1 MYRSHYNLVKKPF
14 QLSTDPKFLWL
25 GEKHKEALATLKYG
39 VVDQKGFLLVSGD
52 VGTGK
57 TTLINA
63 LLEGIEEDTL
73 VANIT
78 DPALD
83 LIEFFNFVALSF
95 NIPKKFDSKIDFI
108 VYFSQFLKK
117 VYSENRSV
125 LLIIDEVHSLS
136 KEVLEHIR
144 LLSNIELP
152 EEKLINIFF
161 VGQNEINQTLALP
174 ECRAL
179 RQRISLVYQIEP
191 LSENETLAYIKHRLK
206 VAGTEKNIFT
216 QNAVQEIY
224 HFSKGY
230 PRLIN
235 TICDHA
241 LLTGYARNLKKITPD
256 VIQECAL
263 QFNSIGETRNNSHSI
278 SHEQHNPECQT
289 HSVTCPFLKDIAE
302 KAVPS
307 ENTGARV
314 FILPQTESTRKHV
327 NSKEETQVFTLP
339 QSAGTQKRENS
350 KEETQIFTLPQT
362 ENTRKHIN
370 SKEETQNNIT
380 DGSKVSIVTR
390 LRKGLFSLASA
401 AVPFIKRMQK
411 KLFSWVSAAVSFI
424 KRMQKRLFSWAS
436 AAVPFIKRMQK
447 RLFSWI
453 SAAVSFIKRMQKRL
467 FSWVSA
473 ASLPTLLRKR
483 RFFWTSAVSLALMIL
498 VITGLYQKALTTK
511 NNPPKPTALALKTTA
526 PSPGK
531 AVGHLNSHN
540 VQIKVAK
547 TTPDHPIKAPSPQ
560 KTEILKP
567 NVLEQAKTALHNKNF
582 NRAIELFEQA
592 IAQNPTNAST
602 IKMYYSKALRGQAES
617 VFIKNPDTA
626 KILLSKAVEADPQ
639 NAEAY
644 FDLGRLYT
652 KSKDYPKAIK
662 AYQKAANLSYRPSDV
677 FYNLGFIY
685 ASTKDFANAEKMFIH
700 VVDLKPPY
708 LDKVLFNLAVV
719 QQKQGKKQQC
729 IKNLE
734 KAMINNPKNQRAQQY
749 LNQLKNYKGVS

>member
-1 MYRSHYNLVKKPF
+1 MYRSHYSLNKKPF

-83 LIEFFNFVALSF
+83 LVEFFNFVALSF

-117 VYSENRSV
+117 VYSENKNV
-125 LLIIDEVHSLS
+125 LLIIDEAHRLS

-216 QNAVQEIY
+216 QNAVREIY

-241 LLTGYARNLKKITPD
+241 LLTGYARDLKKITPD
-256 VIQECAL
+256 VIQECAQ
-263 QFNSIGETRNNSHSI
+263 QFNSIGETRNNNHSM
-278 SHEQHNPECQT
+278 SHEQHHPECRS

-302 KAVPS
+302 EAASS
-307 ENTGARV
+307 ENTGTRI
-314 FILPQTESTRKHV
+314 FILPQTESSRKYV
-327 NSKEETQVFTLP
+327 NDREEP
-339 QSAGTQKRENS
+339 
-350 KEETQIFTLPQT
+350 
-362 ENTRKHIN
+362 
-370 SKEETQNNIT
+370 QNNT
-380 DGSKVSIVTR
+380 ADGSKVSIVTGLR
-390 LRKGLFSLASA
+390 KRKFSWTPVVSFATRIRKGLFSRASAVVPFIKRMQKKLSSWVSAAVPFTKRMQKKLFTQVSA

-411 KLFSWVSAAVSFI
+411 KLSS
-424 KRMQKRLFSWAS
+424 RAS
-436 AAVPFIKRMQK
+436 AV
-447 RLFSWI
+447 
-453 SAAVSFIKRMQKRL
+453 
-467 FSWVSA
+467 
-473 ASLPTLLRKR
+473 SLPTLLRKK
-483 RFFWTSAVSLALMIL
+483 RFFWTSAVSLTVLIL

-526 PSPGK
+526 SSPDK
-531 AVGHLNSHN
+531 PEGHLTSHN
-540 VQIKVAK
+540 VQIKAPK
-547 TTPDHPIKAPSPQ
+547 ITPDHPVKTPSPQ
-560 KTEILKP
+560 KTKISKP
-567 NVLEQAKTALHNKNF
+567 NEFEQAKTALHNKNF
-582 NRAIELFEQA
+582 NRAIELFEQV
-592 IAQNPTNAST
+592 IAQNPT
-602 IKMYYSKALRGQAES
+602 AL
-617 VFIKNPDTA
+617 
-626 KILLSKAVEADPQ
+626 EADPE

-644 FDLGRLYT
+644 FDLGKLYT

-662 AYQKAANLSYRPSDV
+662 AYQKAANLGYRPSDA

-685 ASTKDFANAEKMFIH
+685 ASTKDLANAEKMFLH

-729 IKNLE
+729 IENLE

-749 LNQLKNYKGVS
+749 LNQLKKYKGVS

>member
-1 MYRSHYNLVKKPF
+1 MYRSHYSLNKKPF

-83 LIEFFNFVALSF
+83 LVEFFNFVALSF

-117 VYSENRSV
+117 VYSENKNV
-125 LLIIDEVHSLS
+125 LLIIDEAHRLS

-216 QNAVQEIY
+216 QNAVREIY

-241 LLTGYARNLKKITPD
+241 LLTGYARDLKKITPD
-256 VIQECAL
+256 VIQECAQ
-263 QFNSIGETRNNSHSI
+263 QFNSIGETRNNNHSM
-278 SHEQHNPECQT
+278 SHEQHHPECRS

-302 KAVPS
+302 EAASS
-307 ENTGARV
+307 ENTGTRI
-314 FILPQTESTRKHV
+314 FILPQTESSRKYV
-327 NSKEETQVFTLP
+327 NDREEP
-339 QSAGTQKRENS
+339 
-350 KEETQIFTLPQT
+350 
-362 ENTRKHIN
+362 
-370 SKEETQNNIT
+370 QNNT
-380 DGSKVSIVTR
+380 ADGSKVSIVTGLR
-390 LRKGLFSLASA
+390 KRKFSWTPVVSFATRMRKGLFSRASA
-401 AVPFIKRMQK
+401 VVPFIKRMQK
-411 KLFSWVSAAVSFI
+411 KLSSWVSAAVPFT
-424 KRMQKRLFSWAS
+424 KRMQKKLSSRAS
-436 AAVPFIKRMQK
+436 AV
-447 RLFSWI
+447 
-453 SAAVSFIKRMQKRL
+453 
-467 FSWVSA
+467 
-473 ASLPTLLRKR
+473 SLPTLLRKK
-483 RFFWTSAVSLALMIL
+483 RFFWTSAVSLTVLIL

-526 PSPGK
+526 SSPDK
-531 AVGHLNSHN
+531 PEGHLTSHN
-540 VQIKVAK
+540 VQIKAPK
-547 TTPDHPIKAPSPQ
+547 ITPDHPVKTPSPQ
-560 KTEILKP
+560 KTKISKP
-567 NVLEQAKTALHNKNF
+567 NEFEQAKTALHNKNF
-582 NRAIELFEQA
+582 NRAIELFEQV
-592 IAQNPTNAST
+592 IAQNPTNEPT
-602 IKMYYSKALRGQAES
+602 IKMYYSKALLGQADS
-617 VFIKNPDTA
+617 VFTKNPGKA
-626 KILLSKAVEADPQ
+626 EILLSKALEADPE

-644 FDLGRLYT
+644 FDLGKLYT

-662 AYQKAANLSYRPSDV
+662 AYQKAANLGYRPSDA

-685 ASTKDFANAEKMFIH
+685 ASTKDLANAEKMFLH

-729 IKNLE
+729 IENLE

-749 LNQLKNYKGVS
+749 LNQLKKYKGVS

>member
-1 MYRSHYNLVKKPF
+1 MYRSHYSLAKKPF

-63 LLEGIEEDTL
+63 LLESIEKDTL

-95 NIPKKFDSKIDFI
+95 NIPEKFDSKIDFI

-161 VGQNEINQTLALP
+161 VGQNEIHQTLALP

-241 LLTGYARNLKKITPD
+241 LLTGYARNFKKITPD
-256 VIQECAL
+256 VIQECAQ
-263 QFNSIGETRNNSHSI
+263 QFNSIGETRNNNHSI

-302 KAVPS
+302 EAASS
-307 ENTGARV
+307 ENTGARI
-314 FILPQTESTRKHV
+314 FILPRPES
-327 NSKEETQVFTLP
+327 
-339 QSAGTQKRENS
+339 
-350 KEETQIFTLPQT
+350 
-362 ENTRKHIN
+362 TRKHIN
-370 SKEETQNNIT
+370 SQGETQNNKA
-380 DGSKVSIVTR
+380 DDSKVSIVKR
-390 LRKGLFSLASA
+390 LRKRKFSWTPVLSFATRMQKGLFS
-401 AVPFIKRMQK
+401 R
-411 KLFSWVSAAVSFI
+411 
-424 KRMQKRLFSWAS
+424 AS

-447 RLFSWI
+447 RLFSWV
-453 SAAVSFIKRMQKRL
+453 SAAVSYTKRMQKRL
-467 FSWVSA
+467 FSWSSITVVPFITRMQKKLFSWVSV
-473 ASLPTLLRKR
+473 ASLPTFLRKR

-511 NNPPKPTALALKTTA
+511 NIPPKPTALALKTTA
-526 PSPGK
+526 SSPGK
-531 AVGHLNSHN
+531 SEGHLTSHN
-540 VQIKVAK
+540 VQIKDAK
-547 TTPDHPIKAPSPQ
+547 TTPDHPIKAPSPP
-560 KTEILKP
+560 KTEISKP

-602 IKMYYSKALRGQAES
+602 IKMYYSKALLGQAAG
-617 VFIKNPDTA
+617 VFIKNSDTA
-626 KILLSKAVEADPQ
+626 EILLSKAIEADPQ
-639 NAEAY
+639 NAEAH

-662 AYQKAANLSYRPSDV
+662 AYQKAANLGYRPSDA

-685 ASTKDFANAEKMFIH
+685 ASTKDFANAEKMFLH

-719 QQKQGKKQQC
+719 QQQQGKKQQC
-729 IKNLE
+729 IENLE

-749 LNQLKNYKGVS
+749 LNQLKNYKEVS

>member
-216 QNAVQEIY
+216 HNAVQEIY

-380 DGSKVSIVTR
+380 DGSKVSIATQ

-424 KRMQKRLFSWAS
+424 KRMQKRLFSW
-436 AAVPFIKRMQK
+436 
-447 RLFSWI
+447 I
-453 SAAVSFIKRMQKRL
+453 SAAVSFIKRMQKKL

-547 TTPDHPIKAPSPQ
+547 TTPDHPIKVPSPQ

-729 IKNLE
+729 IENLE

>member
-1 MYRSHYNLVKKPF
+1 MYRSHYSLIKKPF

-39 VVDQKGFLLVSGD
+39 VIDQKGFLLVSGD

-63 LLEGIEEDTL
+63 LLESIEEDTL

-117 VYSENRSV
+117 VFSENRSV

-136 KEVLEHIR
+136 RDILEHIR

-161 VGQNEINQTLALP
+161 VGQNEIHQTLALP

-179 RQRISLVYQIEP
+179 RQRISLVYHIEP
-191 LSENETLAYIKHRLK
+191 LSKDETLAYIKHRLK
-206 VAGTEKNIFT
+206 VAGTEKNLFT
-216 QNAVQEIY
+216 QDAVREIY

-235 TICDHA
+235 IICDHA
-241 LLTGYARNLKKITPD
+241 LLTGYARNFKKITPD
-256 VIQECAL
+256 VIQECAQ
-263 QFNSIGETRNNSHSI
+263 QFNSIGETRNNHSI
-278 SHEQHNPECQT
+278 SYEQHHPECQT

-302 KAVPS
+302 EGGTS

-314 FILPQTESTRKHV
+314 FILPQTESTRKH
-327 NSKEETQVFTLP
+327 
-339 QSAGTQKRENS
+339 
-350 KEETQIFTLPQT
+350 
-362 ENTRKHIN
+362 IN
-370 SKEETQNNIT
+370 SKEEPQNNIA
-380 DGSKVSIVTR
+380 DGSKVSIVKR
-390 LRKGLFSLASA
+390 LRKRK
-401 AVPFIKRMQK
+401 V
-411 KLFSWVSAAVSFI
+411 SWTPVVSFAT
-424 KRMQKRLFSWAS
+424 RMQKRLFSWAS
-436 AAVPFIKRMQK
+436 AAMPFITRMQK
-447 RLFSWI
+447 RLFDWA
-453 SAAVSFIKRMQKRL
+453 SAAVSYATRIQKRL
-467 FSWVSA
+467 FFWVSTVL
-473 ASLPTLLRKR
+473 LPTLLRKKQ
-483 RFFWTSAVSLALMIL
+483 FFWMSAVSLAVMIL
-498 VITGLYQKALTTK
+498 VITGLYQKALTSK

-526 PSPGK
+526 PSPDKPDGYLT
-531 AVGHLNSHN
+531 ANN

-547 TTPDHPIKAPSPQ
+547 TTSDHPIKAPSPP
-560 KTEILKP
+560 KTETSKP
-567 NVLEQAKTALHNKNF
+567 NVLEQAETALHNKNF
-582 NRAIELFEQA
+582 NRAVELFEQV
-592 IAQNPTNAST
+592 IAQNPTHAST
-602 IKMYYSKALRGQAES
+602 IKMDYSKALRGQADS
-617 VFIKNPDTA
+617 VFIKNPDTS
-626 KILLSKAVEADPQ
+626 KILLSKAVEVDPQ
-639 NAEAY
+639 NAEAH

-662 AYQKAANLSYRPSDV
+662 AYQNAANLNYRPSDT

-685 ASTKDFANAEKMFIH
+685 ASTKDFANAEKMFLH

-719 QQKQGKKQQC
+719 QQKQGKEQQC
-729 IKNLE
+729 IENLE
-734 KAMINNPKNQRAQQY
+734 KTMLINPKNQRAQQY
-749 LNQLKNYKGVS
+749 LNQLKKYKGVS

>member
-1 MYRSHYNLVKKPF
+1 MYRSHYNLAKKPF

-39 VVDQKGFLLVSGD
+39 VVDQKGFLLVTGD

-63 LLEGIEEDTL
+63 LLESVEEDTL

-95 NIPKKFDSKIDFI
+95 NIPEKFDSKIDFI

-241 LLTGYARNLKKITPD
+241 LLTGYARNFKKITPD
-256 VIQECAL
+256 VIQECAQ
-263 QFNSIGETRNNSHSI
+263 QFNSIGETRNNNHSI
-278 SHEQHNPECQT
+278 SHEQHHPECQT

-302 KAVPS
+302 EGGTS

-314 FILPQTESTRKHV
+314 FILPQTESTRKH
-327 NSKEETQVFTLP
+327 
-339 QSAGTQKRENS
+339 
-350 KEETQIFTLPQT
+350 
-362 ENTRKHIN
+362 IN
-370 SKEETQNNIT
+370 SKEEPQNNT
-380 DGSKVSIVTR
+380 ADGSKVSIVRR
-390 LRKGLFSLASA
+390 LRK
-401 AVPFIKRMQK
+401 KR
-411 KLFSWVSAAVSFI
+411 FSWTPVVSFAT
-424 KRMQKRLFSWAS
+424 RMRKGLFSWAS
-436 AAVPFIKRMQK
+436 AAVSYATRIQK
-447 RLFSWI
+447 RLF
-453 SAAVSFIKRMQKRL
+453 F
-467 FSWVSA
+467 WVSTVF
-473 ASLPTLLRKR
+473 LPTLLRKR
-483 RFFWTSAVSLALMIL
+483 RFFWMSAVSLAVMIL
-498 VITGLYQKALTTK
+498 VITVLYQKALTSK
-511 NNPPKPTALALKTTA
+511 NNPPKPTALALKTTV
-526 PSPGK
+526 PSPDKPDGYLT
-531 AVGHLNSHN
+531 ANN

-547 TTPDHPIKAPSPQ
+547 TIPDHPIKAPSPQ
-560 KTEILKP
+560 KIKTSKP

-582 NRAIELFEQA
+582 NRAVELFEQA
-592 IAQNPTNAST
+592 IAQNPTHAST
-602 IKMYYSKALRGQAES
+602 IKMDYSKALRGQADS
-617 VFIKNPDTA
+617 VFIKNPDTS
-626 KILLSKAVEADPQ
+626 KILLSKAVEVDPQ
-639 NAEAY
+639 NAEAH

-662 AYQKAANLSYRPSDV
+662 AYQNAANLNYRPSDT

-685 ASTKDFANAEKMFIH
+685 ASTKDFANAEKMFLH

-719 QQKQGKKQQC
+719 QQKQGKEQQC
-729 IKNLE
+729 IENLE
-734 KAMINNPKNQRAQQY
+734 KTMIINPKNQRAQQY
-749 LNQLKNYKGVS
+749 LNQLKKYKGVS

>member
-1 MYRSHYNLVKKPF
+1 MYRSHYNLDKKPF

-39 VVDQKGFLLVSGD
+39 VIDQKGFLLVSGD

-63 LLEGIEEDTL
+63 LLESIEEDTL

-117 VYSENRSV
+117 VYSENKNV

-161 VGQNEINQTLALP
+161 VGQNEIHQTLALP

-179 RQRISLVYQIEP
+179 RQRISLVYQIKP

-224 HFSKGY
+224 HFSSGY

-241 LLTGYARNLKKITPD
+241 LLTGYARDLKKITPD
-256 VIQECAL
+256 VIQECAQ
-263 QFNSIGETRNNSHSI
+263 QFNSIGETRNNNHSI
-278 SHEQHNPECQT
+278 SREQHNPKCQT

-302 KAVPS
+302 KAAPS
-307 ENTGARV
+307 ENTGTRV

-327 NSKEETQVFTLP
+327 NSKEETQ
-339 QSAGTQKRENS
+339 
-350 KEETQIFTLPQT
+350 
-362 ENTRKHIN
+362 
-370 SKEETQNNIT
+370 NNIA
-380 DGSKVSIVTR
+380 DGSKVSFVTR
-390 LRKGLFSLASA
+390 LRKRKFSWTPVVSFATRMRKGLFSWASV
-401 AVPFIKRMQK
+401 AVSYATRMQK
-411 KLFSWVSAAVSFI
+411 SLSSRAPAAVSFI
-424 KRMQKRLFSWAS
+424 TRMQKRLFSRA
-436 AAVPFIKRMQK
+436 
-447 RLFSWI
+447 
-453 SAAVSFIKRMQKRL
+453 SAAVSFITHMQQRL
-467 FSWVSA
+467 FSWASA
-473 ASLPTLLRKR
+473 VSLPTFLRKR
-483 RFFWTSAVSLALMIL
+483 RFFWTSAVSLAVMII
-498 VITGLYQKALTTK
+498 VITGLYQKALTSK

-526 PSPGK
+526 SSPGK
-531 AVGHLNSHN
+531 PDGHLTSHN

-547 TTPDHPIKAPSPQ
+547 TTPDQQIKAPSPQ
-560 KTEILKP
+560 KTEISKP

-602 IKMYYSKALRGQAES
+602 IKMYYSKALRGQADI
-617 VFIKNPDTA
+617 VFVKNPDTA
-626 KILLSKAVEADPQ
+626 KILLSKAIEADPQ
-639 NAEAY
+639 NAEAH

-662 AYQKAANLSYRPSDV
+662 AYQKAANLSHRPSDA

-685 ASTKDFANAEKMFIH
+685 ASTKDFANAEKMFLH

-729 IKNLE
+729 IENLE
-734 KAMINNPKNQRAQQY
+734 KTMINNPKNQRAQQY
-749 LNQLKNYKGVS
+749 LNQLKNDKGVL

>member
-1 MYRSHYNLVKKPF
+1 MYRSHYSLAKKPF

-63 LLEGIEEDTL
+63 LLESIEKDTL

-95 NIPKKFDSKIDFI
+95 NIPEKFDSKIDFI

-161 VGQNEINQTLALP
+161 VGQNEIHQTLALP

-241 LLTGYARNLKKITPD
+241 LLTGYARNFKKITPD
-256 VIQECAL
+256 VIQECAQ
-263 QFNSIGETRNNSHSI
+263 QFNSIGETRNNNHSI

-302 KAVPS
+302 EAASS
-307 ENTGARV
+307 ENTGARI
-314 FILPQTESTRKHV
+314 FILPRPES
-327 NSKEETQVFTLP
+327 
-339 QSAGTQKRENS
+339 
-350 KEETQIFTLPQT
+350 
-362 ENTRKHIN
+362 TRKHIN
-370 SKEETQNNIT
+370 SQGETQNNKA
-380 DGSKVSIVTR
+380 DDSKVSIVTR
-390 LRKGLFSLASA
+390 LRKRKFSWTPVLSFATRMQKGLFSRA
-401 AVPFIKRMQK
+401 F
-411 KLFSWVSAAVSFI
+411 
-424 KRMQKRLFSWAS
+424 

-447 RLFSWI
+447 RLFSWV
-453 SAAVSFIKRMQKRL
+453 SAAVSYTKRMQKRLFSWSSITVVPFITRMQKKL

-473 ASLPTLLRKR
+473 ASLPTFLRKR

-511 NNPPKPTALALKTTA
+511 NIPPKPTALALKTTA
-526 PSPGK
+526 SSPGK
-531 AVGHLNSHN
+531 SEGHLTSHN
-540 VQIKVAK
+540 VQIKDAK
-547 TTPDHPIKAPSPQ
+547 TTPDHPIKAPSPP
-560 KTEILKP
+560 KTEISKP

-602 IKMYYSKALRGQAES
+602 IKMYYSKALLGQAAG
-617 VFIKNPDTA
+617 VFIKNSDTA
-626 KILLSKAVEADPQ
+626 EILLSKAIEADPQ
-639 NAEAY
+639 NAEAH

-662 AYQKAANLSYRPSDV
+662 AYQKAANLSYRPSDA

-685 ASTKDFANAEKMFIH
+685 ASTKDFANAEKMFLH

-719 QQKQGKKQQC
+719 QQQQGKKQQC
-729 IKNLE
+729 IENLE

-749 LNQLKNYKGVS
+749 LNQLKNYKEVS

>member
-1 MYRSHYNLVKKPF
+1 MYRSYYRLAKKPF
-14 QLSTDPKFLWL
+14 QLTTDPKFLWL

-39 VVDQKGFLLVSGD
+39 VIDQKGFLLVTGD

-63 LLEGIEEDTL
+63 LLENIEEDTL

-78 DPALD
+78 DPALN

-108 VYFSQFLKK
+108 VYFSRFLKK
-117 VYSENRSV
+117 VYSENRNV

-161 VGQNEINQTLALP
+161 VGQNEIHQTLALP

-179 RQRISLVYQIEP
+179 RQRISLIYQIEP

-241 LLTGYARNLKKITPD
+241 LLTGYVRGFKKITPD
-256 VIQECAL
+256 YITECAQ
-263 QFNSIGETRNNSHSI
+263 QFNSIGEVRNDIHSI
-278 SHEQHNPECQT
+278 SHEQHHPECRS
-289 HSVTCPFLKDIAE
+289 HSVTCPFLKDSAE
-302 KAVPS
+302 ETASS
-307 ENTGARV
+307 ENTGSQV
-314 FILPQTESTRKHV
+314 FILPQPEST
-327 NSKEETQVFTLP
+327 
-339 QSAGTQKRENS
+339 QK
-350 KEETQIFTLPQT
+350 P
-362 ENTRKHIN
+362 IN
-370 SKEETQNNIT
+370 AQGEIQNNT
-380 DGSKVSIVTR
+380 ADGSKGSIVTPVQKRKFSWTPVVSFATRIQKR
-390 LRKGLFSLASA
+390 LFYWVAA
-401 AVPFIKRMQK
+401 AVPYMKRMQK
-411 KLFSWVSAAVSFI
+411 RLLSWVSAAISFI
-424 KRMQKRLFSWAS
+424 KRMQERLFSWVSIAV
-436 AAVPFIKRMQK
+436 VPFITRIQK

-453 SAAVSFIKRMQKRL
+453 SAV
-467 FSWVSA
+467 
-473 ASLPTLLRKR
+473 SLPTLLRKR
-483 RFFWTSAVSLALMIL
+483 RFFWTSVISLAVMIL

-511 NNPPKPTALALKTTA
+511 NIPPKTTALALKTT
-526 PSPGK
+526 PSSPNNPED
-531 AVGHLNSHN
+531 HLTSRND
-540 VQIKVAK
+540 QIKVAEII
-547 TTPDHPIKAPSPQ
+547 PDHQTKAPSTQ
-560 KTEILKP
+560 TAEISKP
-567 NVLEQAKTALHNKNF
+567 NVLAQAKTALHNNNF
-582 NRAIELFEQA
+582 NRAIELFESV
-592 IAQNPTNAST
+592 IAQNPTNASS

-617 VFIKNPDTA
+617 VFLKDPDTA
-626 KILLSKAVEADPQ
+626 EILLSKAVEAAPQ
-639 NAEAY
+639 NGEAH

-652 KSKDYPKAIK
+652 KSKDYPNAIT
-662 AYQKAANLSYRPSDV
+662 AYQKAANLNYRSSDA

-685 ASTKDFANAEKMFIH
+685 AATNDFANAEKMFLH
-700 VVDLKPPY
+700 VADLKPPY

-719 QQKQGKKQQC
+719 QQKQGKNQQC
-729 IKNLE
+729 IENLE